1 MEPSEIIKQ
10 LDEIFVD
17 VIDNEDIK
25 LTSETTAGDVDGWD
39 SLSHIQLVVAIEK
52 HFRIRFTA
60 KEIQSWKNVG
70 ELVASIQSK
79 IK

>member
-1 MEPSEIIKQ
+1 METAEIIKQ

-25 LTSETTAGDVDGWD
+25 LTTETTAGDVDGWD